1 MPSSAPD
8 GGDGASARR
17 VAVLADVHGNATALE
32 AVLADAESVRPDL
45 LVHCGDLTW
54 GPQPLETIRLL
65 DAWDGPVL
73 YVRGNADRAL
83 VELAGRLAADAH
95 AEVTPREAWMVE
107 SHGVRGR
114 GLLATFP
121 ERVTVRIDGLGVVLF
136 CHGSPR
142 SDEEL
147 ITCETPEARLADA
160 LQHVEADVVVTAHT
174 HVRYERVAL
183 GRRLLNPGSVGM
195 PYEGEPGAYWAILG
209 PAVEFRRSEYDVE
222 RAAAR
227 YRTSGDPL
235 AEEMVEM
242 LVSPPMSAEVVEH
255 AERLAFSGCAPRL
268 PSPGW
273 SR

>member
-1 MPSSAPD
+1 MPSSASS
-8 GGDGASARR
+8 GGNWASARR

-32 AVLADAESVRPDL
+32 AVLADIELERPDL

-54 GPQPLETIRLL
+54 GPQPLETIGLL
-65 DAWDGPVL
+65 ADWAGPVM

-83 VELAGRLAADAH
+83 VDLAGRLAVDAQ

-107 SHGVRGR
+107 AHGAHGR
-114 GLLATFP
+114 GLLETFP

-147 ITCETPEARLADA
+147 ITRKTPEGRLADA
-160 LQHVEADVVVTAHT
+160 LERVEADVVITAHT

-183 GRRLLNPGSVGM
+183 GRRLLNPGSVGL

-209 PAVEFRRSEYDVE
+209 PAVEFRRSDYDVE

-227 YRTSGDPL
+227 YRASGDPL
-235 AEEMVEM
+235 AEEMVEL
-242 LVSPPMSAEVVEH
+242 LVSPPTPAEVVEH
-255 AERLAFSGCAPRL
+255 AERLAFSG
-268 PSPGW
+268 
-273 SR
+273 